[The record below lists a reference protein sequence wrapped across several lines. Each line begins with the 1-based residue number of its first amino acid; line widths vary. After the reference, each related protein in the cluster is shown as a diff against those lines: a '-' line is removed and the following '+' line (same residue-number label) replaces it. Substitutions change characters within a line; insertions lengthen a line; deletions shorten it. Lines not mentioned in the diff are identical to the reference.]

1 MNAYR
6 FNITKL
12 GKETFWSIYEVA
24 TEQVIQSFRDEKK
37 AKELNID
44 MFLIFDKGVVK
55 IISNDIERV
64 IISFMGDKM
73 KGCFSIV
80 PYRKYQYLFMKIP
93 YVNCK

>member
-37 AKELNID
+37 AKEIYRGLKRGKGFQGWTPMFFAREVLN
-44 MFLIFDKGVVK
+44 
-55 IISNDIERV
+55 
-64 IISFMGDKM
+64 
-73 KGCFSIV
+73 
-80 PYRKYQYLFMKIP
+80 
-93 YVNCK
+93 VN